1 MSVRCVKPVIEI
13 CGAFG
18 TLLAATIGAN
28 AGGFAVREQSAYSQ
42 GASYAG
48 AAAGGTV
55 SSQFWNPA
63 TMTQMPGIQTDFSV
77 SGIIPYSVNSPT
89 SGTLLALGGTDNIA
103 NSSLVPSAYFS
114 WQVNPQLWVGL
125 AVNAPYG
132 LSEGFPDMWAGRDYA
147 ASSSYLKTYDTT
159 FSIAYAINEW
169 ISIGV
174 GAQFQYADAKLT
186 RGFLWFPTNQVALDG
201 TGWGYGFVAGVTV
214 TPTPT
219 TKIGIGYRSG
229 IDQKINGT
237 LALPQQA
244 PGFPAM
250 LFSPPFST
258 PGPVSTTIHLPDVV
272 SLGIRQMLSPQWTV
286 MGTVEWSNWSRIGT
300 AIVTQPSGA
309 PALVLSGFGGGA
321 ATVPFEYKDGWLF
334 SIGAEYL
341 WNDQL
346 TLRAGVGYEQSPITD
361 QVRVP
366 LVPDNDRTWLSAG
379 ATVNLTNALSFDMAY
394 SHVFIKDTPI
404 NIAPGNPSFNGVTY
418 IGTVDSHVDIF
429 SLELKYRWDDAAS
442 SAKSKL

>member
-1 MSVRCVKPVIEI
+1 MSVRCVKPVIGV
-13 CGAFG
+13 CSAFG

-42 GASYAG
+42 GASFAG

-63 TMTQMPGIQTDFSV
+63 TMTQMPGIQSDFSV

-89 SGTLLALGGTDNIA
+89 SGTLLALGLGGTDNIA
-103 NSSLVPSAYFS
+103 NSSLAPSAYFS
-114 WQVNPQLWVGL
+114 WQVNPQLWLGL

-132 LSEGFPDMWAGRDYA
+132 LAEGFPDMWAGRNYA

-159 FSIAYAINEW
+159 VSTAYAINEW
-169 ISIGV
+169 ISIGI

-186 RGFLWFPTNQVALDG
+186 KGFALTPTSQLALDG
-201 TGWGYGFVAGVTV
+201 TGWGYGFIAGVTV

-237 LALPQQA
+237 LALPA
-244 PGFPAM
+244 GVF
-250 LFSPPFST
+250 FSPPFST
-258 PGPVSTTIHLPDVV
+258 PGSVSTTIHLPDVV

-309 PALVLSGFGGGA
+309 PALVLSGPGLPGGA

-394 SHVFIKDTPI
+394 SHLFVKATPI
-404 NIAPGNPSFNGVTY
+404 NIAPGNPSFNGAVTY

-429 SLELKYRWDDAAS
+429 SLELKYRWDDATS
-442 SAKSKL
+442 SVKPKL